1 MYENYQIT
9 EEAADKL
16 IAFILPLAREYFK
29 TPIIGR
35 SMRRGT

>member
-29 TPIIGR
+29 NPDN
-35 SMRRGT
+35 